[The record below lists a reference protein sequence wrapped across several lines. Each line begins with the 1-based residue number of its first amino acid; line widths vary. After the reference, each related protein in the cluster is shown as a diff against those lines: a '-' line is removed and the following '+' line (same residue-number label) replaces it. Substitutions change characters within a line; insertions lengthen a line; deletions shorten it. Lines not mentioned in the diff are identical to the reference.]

1 MLSSLARLPLP
12 LTEQASDF
20 LDELE
25 AAAGRSG

>member
-1 MLSSLARLPLP
+1 MLSSLARLPFALP
-12 LTEQASDF
+12 ERASDL